1 MCVHLFCFVPMC
13 VCVFVPKKYVF
24 SSLSTMFLHI
34 FRHTNIT
41 KMIHIKPTYTQ
52 KGGLATEPKSISMR
66 GRHFKKEIKII
77 GKWRTSHS
85 FSHFSIAA
93 DTRGTFRQNLKDVR
107 SENIFPLFLNLVSC
121 FLFMMNNYIIEPSS
135 AYYAEALGSSD
146 ALSGLMIGAAP
157 WFALTSS
164 VAYLY
169 WTNYNYRHPILF
181 AGCLQFVGN
190 LMYANAYSY
199 GSVELCLLGRAITG
213 LGAPR
218 IINRR

>member
-1 MCVHLFCFVPMC
+1 
-13 VCVFVPKKYVF
+13 
-24 SSLSTMFLHI
+24 
-34 FRHTNIT
+34 
-41 KMIHIKPTYTQ
+41 
-52 KGGLATEPKSISMR
+52 MR

-77 GKWRTSHS
+77 GKWRQTRS
-85 FSHFSIAA
+85 FDHFSVNDAR
-93 DTRGTFRQNLKDVR
+93 RGTFRQNLKDI
-107 SENIFPLFLNLVSC
+107 SPENVFPLFLNLVSC

-164 VAYLY
+164 VAYSY
-169 WTNYNYRHPILF
+169 WTNYNYKQPILF
-181 AGCLQFVGN
+181 AGMLQFVGN
-190 LMYANAYSY
+190 LMYANAYGY
-199 GSVELCLLGRAITG
+199 GSVRLCLLGRAITG